1 MFTRTRG
8 FHSLATAT
16 LALAAM
22 KTWATTPPPPQPVQF
37 DGRYYQVVIANKI
50 TWQAAKLAAEQ
61 RELDVGGGIK
71 VKGHLATIGSLD
83 EDLFLH
89 QLRQNTLNAPHAP
102 ITGSE
107 LWVGGFQ
114 EPCTTVNP
122 PPEPGCG
129 WVWLNGEAIAGQ
141 NSASPYTH
149 WLNGEPNNLIRTPN
163 ADNLAA
169 ENFLAIGLGGAFGWN
184 DEGALANVWG
194 YIIEYGD
201 KVTVPAT
208 SCTAD
213 GPGCNPTGAQ
223 IQTFPPSAQVAED
236 ATLTARTF
244 VIHDNPSRCGVE
256 PLVLF
261 DGAAILPPYL
271 CGHPDFLVIETE
283 TTGVQIQQG
292 VIDVENLTA
301 DVLPG
306 NLYACSSTTDPDV
319 SHRDVVGWQSADR
332 ADMLE
337 SSLGTGRFQGAVTEV
352 TFACGSSRGRVL
364 SGSFHFVGLRI
375 HPGAA
380 ADGNAQLTRKSM
392 AELTRYKLQ
401 VLQASVVAS
410 KTALPRLQFAILKGL
425 VDVAIAFHDRAQ
437 YRLALLNIRLFLA
450 AVAHA
455 NYAVVPGKNF
465 NGDHVM
471 RGSNIEFM
479 YTAKIVPIGP

>member
-1 MFTRTRG
+1 MFTRKG
-8 FHSLATAT
+8 FHSLVAAALT
-16 LALAAM
+16 LAAM
-22 KTWATTPPPPQPVQF
+22 KTWATSPPPPQPVQF

-50 TWQAAKLAAEQ
+50 TWQAAKTAAEQ
-61 RELDVGGGIK
+61 RELDLGGGGK
-71 VKGHLATIGSLD
+71 VKGNLATIGSPA
-83 EDLFLH
+83 EDHFLH
-89 QLRQNTLNAPHAP
+89 DLRQATLNAPHAP
-102 ITGSE
+102 ITGTE

-114 EPCTTVNP
+114 EPCATDT
-122 PPEPGCG
+122 PEPGCG
-129 WVWLNGEAIAGQ
+129 WVWINGEAIAAE
-141 NSASPYTH
+141 NTASPYTN
-149 WLNGEPNNLIRTPN
+149 WQNGEPNNLIRTPDAN
-163 ADNLAA
+163 NFAA
-169 ENFLAIGLGGAFGWN
+169 ENYLAIGLGGAPGWN
-184 DEGALANVWG
+184 DEGALSNVWG

-208 SCTAD
+208 TCTAD

-223 IQTFPPSAQVAED
+223 IQIYPPNAQVAED

-244 VIHDNPSRCGVE
+244 LIHDNPSRCGVE

-261 DGAAILPPYL
+261 NGAAIVPPYL
-271 CGHPDFLVIETE
+271 CGHPDFLVIQTE
-283 TTGVQIQQG
+283 TSGVQIQQG

-352 TFACGSSRGRVL
+352 TDGCGSSRGKVL

-375 HPGAA
+375 HPGADA
-380 ADGNAQLTRKSM
+380 NGNAQLTRKSM
-392 AELTRYKLQ
+392 AELTRYKLK

-410 KTALPRLQFAILKGL
+410 KNALPKLQFAILKGL

-437 YRLALLNIRLFLA
+437 YRLALLNI
-450 AVAHA
+450 
-455 NYAVVPGKNF
+455 
-465 NGDHVM
+465 
-471 RGSNIEFM
+471 
-479 YTAKIVPIGP
+479 

>member
-1 MFTRTRG
+1 MFKRRG
-8 FHSLATAT
+8 FHSLVAAA

-22 KTWATTPPPPQPVQF
+22 KTWATSPPPPQPVQF

-61 RELDVGGGIK
+61 HELDVGGGIK

-89 QLRQNTLNAPHAP
+89 QLRQNTLSAPHAP
-102 ITGSE
+102 ITGTE

-114 EPCTTVNP
+114 EPCATDT
-122 PPEPGCG
+122 PEPGCG
-129 WVWLNGEAIAGQ
+129 WVWINGEAIAAE
-141 NSASPYTH
+141 NTDSPYTN
-149 WLNGEPNNLIRTPN
+149 WQNGEPNNLIRTPDAN
-163 ADNLAA
+163 NLAA
-169 ENFLAIGLGGAFGWN
+169 ENYLAIGLGGVFGWN
-184 DEGALANVWG
+184 DEGALSNVWG

-208 SCTAD
+208 TCTAD

-223 IQTFPPSAQVAED
+223 IQTYPPTAQVAED

-244 VIHDNPSRCGVE
+244 LIHDDPNRCGVA

-261 DGAAILPPYL
+261 AGAAVLPPYL

-283 TTGVQIQQG
+283 ATGVEILNDA
-292 VIDVENLTA
+292 IDLENLTE

-319 SHRDVVGWQSADR
+319 SHRDVVGWQSANP

-337 SSLGTGRFQGAVTEV
+337 NGLGTGRFQGAVTEV
-352 TFACGSSRGRVL
+352 TYGCGSSRGKAV

-380 ADGNAQLTRKSM
+380 ANGNAQLTRKSM
-392 AELTRYKLQ
+392 AELTRYKLK

-410 KTALPRLQFAILKGL
+410 KTALPKLQFAVLKGL
-425 VDVAIAFHDRAQ
+425 VDLAIAFHDRAQ
-437 YRLALLNIRLFLA
+437 YRLALLNVRLFLA
-450 AVAHA
+450 AVEHA
-455 NYAVVPGKNF
+455 NYALVPGKNF
-465 NGDHVM
+465 SGDHEM
-471 RGSNIEFM
+471 RGSNIAFM
-479 YTAKIVPIGP
+479 YTAKIVPLGP